1 MKYAKTLAV
10 LVAAGLVTAAAYQTY
25 QILAKGDRSLA
36 GIGRFAGKK
45 PPVAPGGKPPEMQ
58 PEEPAA
64 LPVRV
69 ERVRTG
75 RVRDTIRQTATLAA
89 ERSTSVF
96 APQAGIIV
104 AILVEEGDRVAKGQT
119 LLELDGRE
127 LALNL
132 ERARIKLE
140 REKEEWERQQE
151 ISRNALTDRTE
162 FREAKYAYETKQVLL
177 NRLRNEKKRRANE
190 ARRIEVSFQEQ
201 LASEKE
207 RDDARFALE
216 QAGFEVEQT
225 RIELRRAEEEW
236 KRVRALDANSLIDE
250 VAFSRAKFAF
260 QETRAEHRLA
270 AFRLS
275 QAKVEAPQD
284 GVVVALDVDEGDF
297 VSSNTR
303 LATLEDLARL
313 EAELFLPEAQWAA
326 VRPGQPVAIR
336 PEALPGLAVTGVVKR
351 VSPTIDPANGTF
363 KVTVSVDSKRFPQV
377 KPGMFATLRIQTA
390 SRAGALLVPRQAVLG
405 EEDERY
411 IYIVERERARRR
423 PVKLG
428 TVEGTSVEAVRGVV
442 AGESV
447 VVVGQYGL
455 KPGNR
460 VRILDGD
467 RTDGS
472 APAGTGRRSRKP

>member
-1 MKYAKTLAV
+1 MKYAKTLAI
-10 LVAAGLVTAAAYQTY
+10 LVSAGLVTAVAYQTY

-45 PPVAPGGKPPEMQ
+45 PPAAAGEPPETQ
-58 PEEPAA
+58 PDEPAA

-69 ERVRTG
+69 VLVRTG

-104 AILVEEGDRVAKGQT
+104 EVLVEEGDRVARGQT
-119 LLELDGRE
+119 LLRLDDRE

-132 ERARIKLE
+132 ERAQINLE
-140 REKEEWERQQE
+140 REKEEWERQRE
-151 ISRNALTDRTE
+151 INRKALTDRTE
-162 FREAKYAYETKQVLL
+162 YRDAKYAYETKRVLL
-177 NRLRNEKKRRANE
+177 SRLLNEQKRRESE
-190 ARRIEVSFQEQ
+190 AHRFEVSFQEQ

-207 RDDARFALE
+207 RDEARFALE
-216 QAGFEVEQT
+216 QAGFEVKQT
-225 RIELRRAEEEW
+225 RIELQRAEEEW
-236 KRVRALDANSLIDE
+236 TRVRALDANALIDE
-250 VAFSRAKFAF
+250 AAYSRAKFAF
-260 QETRAEHRLA
+260 QEARAEHRLT

-275 QAKVEAPQD
+275 QARVEAPQP

-303 LATLEDLARL
+303 LLILEDLARL
-313 EAELFLPEAQWAA
+313 EAELLLPEAQWAA

-336 PEALPGLAVTGVVKR
+336 PEALPGLDVTGVVKR

-377 KPGMFATLRIQTA
+377 MPGMFATLHIQTA
-390 SRAGALLVPRQAVLG
+390 SRSGALLVPRQAVLG

-411 IYIVERERARRR
+411 IYVVEREHARRR
-423 PVKLG
+423 LVRLG
-428 TVEGTSVEAVRGVV
+428 AVEGELVEVLRGVA

-447 VVVGQYGL
+447 VVMGQYGL

-460 VRILDGD
+460 VRTLDEAQTG
-467 RTDGS
+467 GS
-472 APAGTGRRSRKP
+472 APRGTGRRARKP